1 MMLDE
6 QAKKT
11 MSVGIF
17 LAIVVIVGVGWWH
30 FYILK
35 PHYLRNETLKKTLN
49 EEIKILK
56 GGLKDIDEAEKNRPI
71 ITEMRKVVEEASM
84 RLPSSP
90 DAPGFFQELIRILR
104 ITGVQ
109 ARRVDPLER
118 HGSVLYTEIPY
129 KIECNCRYHELGQF
143 LNLIEENQNRFMRV
157 KSFSIGNNENRPSIH
172 PVTVNIATFM
182 FNKALKQ

>member
-1 MMLDE
+1 MVLDE
-6 QAKKT
+6 QAKKNL
-11 MSVGIF
+11 SVGIF
-17 LAIVVIVGVGWWH
+17 LAIVIMAGVGWWH

-35 PHYLRNETLKKTLN
+35 PYYVRNETLKKTLK
-49 EEIKILK
+49 EEIKT
-56 GGLKDIDEAEKNRPI
+56 LKDNLKEINEAEKNRPI
-71 ITEMRKVVEEASM
+71 VAEMRKVVEEASK

-109 ARRVDPLER
+109 ARRVDPFER
-118 HGSVLYTEIPY
+118 RGSALYTEIPY
-129 KIECNCRYHELGQF
+129 KIECNCRYHEFGQF

-157 KSFSIGNNENRPSIH
+157 KSFSISDNENRPSIH

-182 FNKALKQ
+182 FNKALR

>member
-1 MMLDE
+1 MMLDD

-11 MSVGIF
+11 ILVGGFI
-17 LAIVVIVGVGWWH
+17 AIVILAGVGWWH
-30 FYILK
+30 FYVLK
-35 PHYLRNETLKKTLN
+35 PYYLRNEALRKTLN
-49 EEIKILK
+49 EEVKKLK
-56 GGLKDIDEAEKNRPI
+56 DSLKDIDEAEKNRPI
-71 ITEMRKVVEEASM
+71 IAEMRKVVEEASK

-118 HGSVLYTEIPY
+118 RGSVLYTEIPY
-129 KIECNCRYHELGQF
+129 KIESNCRYHEFGQF

-157 KSFSIGNNENRPSIH
+157 KSFSVSNNEDRPSIH

-182 FNKALKQ
+182 FNKAIK

>member
-1 MMLDE
+1 MILDE
-6 QAKKT
+6 KAKKT
-11 MSVGIF
+11 LTVGIV
-17 LAIVVIVGVGWWH
+17 LAIVITGVVSWGH

-35 PHYLRNETLKKTLN
+35 PYYLRNDAMKKTLN
-49 EEIKILK
+49 EEIKK
-56 GGLKDIDEAEKNRPI
+56 LKDSLRDIIEVEKSQPI
-71 ITEMRKVVEEASM
+71 IAEMHKVVEEASW

-118 HGSVLYTEIPY
+118 RGSVLYTEIPY
-129 KIECNCRYHELGQF
+129 KIEGQCRYHEFGQF

-172 PVTVNIATFM
+172 PVTVNIGTFM